1 MKTLVAIGEA
11 LIDFAPQQTG
21 GQIKD
26 TEAFLPKVGGAPA
39 NVCGAYAKLG
49 GNAIM
54 LTQLGTDPFGDK
66 IVEELTQSGI
76 DTTYI
81 SRTDEANTSLAFV
94 ALLENGDREFS
105 FFRKPGADMLYQP
118 EQVPDEVF
126 FDAYAL
132 HFCSVSLGNYPM
144 KQAHKK
150 AIEKALAAGAMISFD
165 PNLRPQLWEDETKL
179 KEAVTEFLPYADIL
193 KLSDEELFFITGK
206 EHIEDAIDE
215 LFDMGISVILYTKG
229 SLGAEIYT
237 KTARA
242 SVAGNGKKAVDTTG
256 AGDGF
261 IGSFLSQLAYDG
273 RTLEDMMTMTAEEW
287 KAYLDFSNR
296 YCGESIQKKG
306 ALSSYITRQ
315 EMEKLNDGK

>member
-1 MKTLVAIGEA
+1 MKHLVAIGEA
-11 LIDFAPQQTG
+11 LIDFAPQQAG
-21 GQIKD
+21 RQIKD
-26 TEAFLPKVGGAPA
+26 TESFLPKVGGAPA

-49 GNAIM
+49 GKAVM

-66 IVEELTQSGI
+66 IVEELAESGI

-94 ALLENGDREFS
+94 ALMENGDREFS

-126 FDAYAL
+126 ADAYAL
-132 HFCSVSLGNYPM
+132 HFCSVSLGNFPM
-144 KQAHKK
+144 KQAHKT
-150 AIEKALAAGAMISFD
+150 AIEKAKAAGALISFD
-165 PNLRPQLWEDETKL
+165 PNLRPQLWEDETQL

-206 EHIEDAIDE
+206 EQVGDALDE
-215 LFDMGISVILYTKG
+215 LFELGISVILYTKG
-229 SLGAEIYT
+229 SHGAEVYT
-237 KTARA
+237 RSAKA
-242 SVAGNGKKAVDTTG
+242 SVDGSGKQAVDTTG

-261 IGSFLSQLAYDG
+261 IGSFLSELAYHG
-273 RTLEDMMTMTAEEW
+273 KTLDDMKAMNAEEW
-287 KAYLDFSNR
+287 EAYLTFSNR

-306 ALSSYITRQ
+306 ALSSHITRQ
-315 EMEKLNDGK
+315 EMEHLFG